1 MRLVTECPSC
11 HTTFKVVR
19 DQLRISEGWVR
30 CGQCAEVFD
39 TAPSLREIDEA
50 VTAPPAVPST
60 LAFAPAPSVAA
71 NSAPSQLST
80 PVRPEVPAPLAQA
93 TLAPVPMHPVLDF
106 PPPPV
111 VPPAKPA
118 PAFEDDAPAEPD
130 LDLDFLTL
138 HPPALDPVQHPLD
151 PFEQEVD
158 QLVSSLAPEPPP
170 DVPFDAP
177 LEPALH
183 AEPAAAPTNLGDYY
197 RTNHAPAVQHGEST
211 PQQAPSFSFAA
222 KTGARSRWQSPL
234 VRASL
239 SLSALALL
247 VGLVLQVVLHER
259 DYLAVAQ
266 PRFKPAMQRLCE
278 LLSCRIKP
286 WQHIDKIVVES
297 SSFTKLKPDTYRL
310 GFVLLN
316 QDEVELAR
324 PAIELTLT
332 DGQNVAL
339 VRKIVLPEQLSP
351 RYDSFAAGSEWSGSY
366 VVMLQPGYPSLSRS
380 VTGYQLEP
388 FYP

>member
-39 TAPSLREIDEA
+39 TAPSLREMEDA
-50 VTAPPAVPST
+50 LTAPAAVPSAP
-60 LAFAPAPSVAA
+60 AFAPVPSATPAPL
-71 NSAPSQLST
+71 PPPQLST
-80 PVRPEVPAPLAQA
+80 APAAPELPATLPKA

-106 PPPPV
+106 PPPPAALQ
-111 VPPAKPA
+111 AKPA

-138 HPPALDPVQHPLD
+138 HPPALDPVVHPLD

-158 QLVSSLAPEPPP
+158 QLVSSLAPEL
-170 DVPFDAP
+170 AP
-177 LEPALH
+177 EAT
-183 AEPAAAPTNLGDYY
+183 AEPASLAEPAPAPTDLGNYY
-197 RTNHAPAVQHGEST
+197 RTNHAPAAQLGEPT
-211 PQQAPSFSFAA
+211 PQQTPSFSFAA
-222 KTGARSRWQSPL
+222 KADTRSRWQSPL
-234 VRASL
+234 VRAGL
-239 SLSALALL
+239 SLAAIALL

-266 PRFKPAMQRLCE
+266 PRFKPAIQRLCE

-286 WQHIDKIVVES
+286 WPHIDKIVVES
-297 SSFTKLKPDTYRL
+297 SSFTKLKPDSYRL

-332 DGQNVAL
+332 DGQNMAL
-339 VRKIVLPEQLSP
+339 VRKILLPEQLSP
-351 RYDSFAAGSEWSGSY
+351 RFDSFAAGSEWSGSY
-366 VVMLQPGYPSLSRS
+366 VVMLQPGYPNLSRS